1 MSDGSK
7 SLQNLQSLP
16 WERREEFRLM
26 VLKLDKMRDALD
38 DEEDLME
45 LWPLLSE
52 GKEPNREQVC

>member
-7 SLQNLQSLP
+7 SLLNLQSLP

-26 VLKLDKMRDALD
+26 VLKQDKMRDALD

-52 GKEPNREQVC
+52 GKEPNRKQVC